1 MLRRCR
7 SNKLKEIR
15 RQTRRKLELIRQR
28 AGTETCFEG
37 EEGNRYHYLTS
48 DYFIRHPFLE
58 EFATGPKDREKD
70 PYTYT
75 CRICRVERS
84 MKTKGYTE
92 LKKHF
97 ECSEHLLKD
106 QRVRLSI
113 RGAPVYDKHW
123 KQLHGAELLKVKQA
137 VFLMYPDVPERLPV
151 RPLVGQENLPC
162 CSPDDPD
169 ADTPAV
175 TQTMMLVKLL
185 KQRGSLNLLENLWGF
200 FCESTLHTA
209 TLSYLDYGVLSAF
222 S

>member
-1 MLRRCR
+1 
-7 SNKLKEIR
+7 
-15 RQTRRKLELIRQR
+15 
-28 AGTETCFEG
+28 
-37 EEGNRYHYLTS
+37 
-48 DYFIRHPFLE
+48 
-58 EFATGPKDREKD
+58 
-70 PYTYT
+70 
-75 CRICRVERS
+75 

-113 RGAPVYDKHW
+113 RGAPVYDKHLN
-123 KQLHGAELLKVKQA
+123 QLHGAELLKVKQA
-137 VFLMYPDVPERLPV
+137 VLQKYPDVPERLPI

-169 ADTPAV
+169 NDAPAV

-185 KQRGSLNLLENLWGF
+185 KQGGSLNLLESLWGF

-209 TLSYLDYGVLSAF
+209 TLSYLDWSSQRVFVSSRF
-222 S
+222 RI